1 MRVQSVITPCINNN
15 LSFGSLD
22 FNSYEYVDYK
32 GKLRKSQCTTGRRT
46 DLNYDNAADIIIKRF
61 RDFDNVK
68 IMPMNVSDGTEA
80 YFLANSI
87 IRKVGFEEFKKRY
100 APICASDVYAPV
112 IKSYPANGIVFFNKE
127 EFSHFNNQRKILF
140 RKVNPKIYETSV
152 INPIDLQY
160 KNLYKLMPD
169 FRNCFNFQAIDLQK
183 RLKLLKDQ
191 GNSVIL
197 IRNCLYHSFGE
208 GESIEIIKK
217 VASKLKGE
225 SLFIIGGFD
234 RVKMPEFMTAM
245 NKYFKEIDYNI
256 FQKKVSNS
264 VVKNSLLDLIM
275 KNI

>member
-1 MRVQSVITPCINNN
+1 MRIQNVTDAYINYR
-15 LSFGSLD
+15 LPFGSLD

-32 GKLRKSQCTTGRRT
+32 GKLRKSQSTTGRRT
-46 DLNYDNAADIIIKRF
+46 DLNYDNVADVIIRKF

-80 YFLANSI
+80 YFLANSL

-100 APICASDVYAPV
+100 APICASDIYMPV

-127 EFSHFNNQRKILF
+127 EFSYFNNQSKNLF
-140 RKVNPKIYETSV
+140 KKVNPKIYETLI
-152 INPIDLQY
+152 INPIDLQN
-160 KNLYKLMPD
+160 KNLYKLTPD
-169 FRNCFNFQAIDLQK
+169 FRNCFNFQTIDLQK
-183 RLKLLKDQ
+183 RLKLFKDQ
-191 GNSVIL
+191 GNSVVL

-208 GESIEIIKK
+208 SESIEIIKK

-234 RVKMPEFMTAM
+234 RAKMSEKFMDEM

-256 FQKKVSNS
+256 FQR
-264 VVKNSLLDLIM
+264 KNTANNVIKISI
-275 KNI
+275 